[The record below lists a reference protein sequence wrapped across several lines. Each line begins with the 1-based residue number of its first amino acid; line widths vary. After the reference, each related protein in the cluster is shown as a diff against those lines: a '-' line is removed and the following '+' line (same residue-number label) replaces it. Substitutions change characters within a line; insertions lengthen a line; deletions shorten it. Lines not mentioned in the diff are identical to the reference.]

1 MHFHP
6 KLANIESKEW
16 RTKMEAYTSFAQVY
30 DLFMD
35 NIPYTEWCNYITSLL
50 QEYQITE
57 GLILD
62 LGCGTGT
69 LTESL
74 SKKGYDMIGID
85 SSPEMLEIATEKHLL
100 SNSNSLY
107 LLQDMRNFELYGT
120 VKAVVSICDSINYI
134 LTQEELIQ
142 VFSLVNNYLDPEG
155 IFLFDLNTEYKYQ
168 TLLADNT
175 IAEVREDS
183 SFIWE
188 NYYDSDTKINE
199 YNLTL
204 FLKEK
209 KDLYR
214 RYTETHYQRSYSLEE
229 IQSALEQAGLT
240 FLAAYDAFTREPI
253 KETSE
258 RIYLIAREAGKKRN
272 SMDCQ
277 SI

>member
-1 MHFHP
+1 
-6 KLANIESKEW
+6 
-16 RTKMEAYTSFAQVY
+16 MEAYTSFAQVY

-35 NIPYTEWCNYITSLL
+35 NIPYLEWCNYITSLL
-50 QEYQITE
+50 QEHQITD

-69 LTESL
+69 LTEAL

-85 SSPEMLEIATEKHLL
+85 SSPEMLEIATEKHLA
-100 SNSNSLY
+100 SGSNSLY

-120 VKAVVSICDSINYI
+120 VKAVISICDSINYI

-155 IFLFDLNTEYKYQ
+155 IFLFDLNTEYKYH

-188 NYYDSDTKINE
+188 NYYDFDTKINE

-209 KDLYR
+209 KELYR
-214 RYTETHYQRSYSLEE
+214 RYTETHYQRSYSLED
-229 IQSALEQAGLT
+229 IQSALEKAGLT
-240 FLAAYDAFTREPI
+240 FLAAYDAFTREPV
-253 KETSE
+253 KEDSE
-258 RIYLIAREAGKKRN
+258 RIYLLARESGKKRN
-272 SMDCQ
+272 SI
-277 SI
+277 SIKSI